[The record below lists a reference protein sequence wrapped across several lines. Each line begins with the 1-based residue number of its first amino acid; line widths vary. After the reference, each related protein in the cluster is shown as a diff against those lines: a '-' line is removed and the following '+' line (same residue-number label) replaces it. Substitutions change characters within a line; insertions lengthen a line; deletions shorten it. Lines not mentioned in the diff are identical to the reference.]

1 MNDRNRTTD
10 RRECGGDVAAYALGA
25 LEPAEAEAFRRHL
38 ETCSV
43 CQEELTSFEKVVN
56 ELPLASPYHRAPASM
71 RRKVMREVNAD
82 ARAARAS
89 AGTSAGTET
98 QARPP
103 RRGGGVGWLVPRPL
117 LGLGLAL
124 VVAVGVGVGVISSSS
139 AGPSTRV
146 VTGQVVGTGSAQLRI
161 VRERGSLVVHH
172 FAQPPA
178 GKIYEVWLVRGK
190 SAPSPTTALFSVT
203 SAGNGVVD
211 VPGNLKGVSS
221 VLVTP
226 EPMGGSQH
234 PTHTPVISVS
244 LD

>member
-1 MNDRNRTTD
+1 MSDRDRTTD

-25 LEPAEAEAFRRHL
+25 LDAPESEAFRSHL

-43 CQEELTSFEKVVN
+43 CQEELTSFQQVIN
-56 ELPLASPYHRAPASM
+56 ELPMAAAPHKAPAAI
-71 RRKVMREVNAD
+71 RRRVMREVRAD
-82 ARAARAS
+82 ARAGGATAASGRRAS
-89 AGTSAGTET
+89 RSGWMIS
-98 QARPP
+98 RPAMAL
-103 RRGGGVGWLVPRPL
+103 GATLLV
-117 LGLGLAL
+117 AV
-124 VVAVGVGVGVISSSS
+124 VVAVAVLTGSSSN
-139 AGPSTRV
+139 PNPRV

-161 VRERGSLVVHH
+161 APGRNSLVVHH

-178 GKIYEVWLVRGK
+178 GKIYEVWIVHGK
-190 SAPSPTTALFSVT
+190 NPPSPTMALFSPT
-203 SAGNGVVD
+203 SAGNGVVE

-221 VLVTP
+221 ILVTP

>member
-1 MNDRNRTTD
+1 MSDRDRTTD

-25 LEPAEAEAFRRHL
+25 LDAAEAEDFRRHL

-43 CQEELTSFEKVVN
+43 CQEELTSFEKVVT
-56 ELPLASPYHRAPASM
+56 ELPLTAPQQKAPAAI

-82 ARAARAS
+82 ARGARTSRGTAS
-89 AGTSAGTET
+89 RGTASRPGRAGWA
-98 QARPP
+98 
-103 RRGGGVGWLVPRPL
+103 GWLVPRPV
-117 LGLGLAL
+117 LAL
-124 VVAVGVGVGVISSSS
+124 GVTLLVAIGVVVGVSSHSSSS
-139 AGPSTRV
+139 TRV
-146 VTGQVVGTGSAQLRI
+146 FTGQVVGSGNAQLRL
-161 VRERGSLVVHH
+161 VPGRASLVVHH

-190 SAPSPTTALFSVT
+190 SAPAPTSALFSVT

-226 EPMGGSQH
+226 EPMGGSPH
-234 PTHTPVISVS
+234 PTHTPVIKVS